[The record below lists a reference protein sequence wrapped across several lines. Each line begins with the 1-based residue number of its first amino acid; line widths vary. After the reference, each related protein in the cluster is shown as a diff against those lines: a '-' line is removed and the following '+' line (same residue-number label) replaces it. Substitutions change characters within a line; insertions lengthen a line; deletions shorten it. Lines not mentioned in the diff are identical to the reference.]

1 MHAPEQGAPRK
12 WLTLLAMTGSLC
24 MIMLD
29 ISVVGVSLP
38 TIQSD
43 LGLTEVQTQWVVNAY
58 ILAMASL
65 VALGGR
71 AADTFG
77 KVPAFV
83 LGMFAFAGSS
93 VGCAQ
98 AGSALALIGWRVVQG
113 AAAALMQPASA
124 SLVVGSFAP
133 GERGKAMAVYAGI
146 PMLFLAAG
154 PPIGGALTQFAGWRW
169 NFWINIPI
177 ALLSLGLTAVAR
189 PVDLHRGERG
199 ADPVGAVLL
208 LLGLP
213 SFVFGLMEAHA
224 RGWSDPL
231 VLATLVTGAV
241 TLPLFVRWELRHPS
255 PLLALSLFRDRGI
268 LIDAF
273 ILFA

>member
-1 MHAPEQGAPRK
+1 MRGAMLAPEAIQPQAPRR
-12 WLTLLAMTGSLC
+12 WLTLLAMTGSLA

-29 ISVVGVSLP
+29 ITVVGVSLP
-38 TIQSD
+38 AIQHD
-43 LGLTEVQTQWVVNAY
+43 LNLTDVQLQWVVNAY
-58 ILAMASL
+58 VLSMASL

-83 LGMFAFAGSS
+83 AGMLAFAASS
-93 VGCAQ
+93 AGCAC
-98 AGSALALIGWRVVQG
+98 ATGATSIVIWRAVQG

-124 SLVVGSFAP
+124 SLVVGNFAP

-146 PMLFLAAG
+146 PMLLLAAG

-177 ALLSLGLTAVAR
+177 ALLSLALTTIAR
-189 PVDLHRGERG
+189 PVDAHRGARG
-199 ADPVGAVLL
+199 ADPLGALLL

-213 SFVFGLMEAHA
+213 AFVFGLMEAHA
-224 RGWSDPL
+224 REIGRAH
-231 VLATLVTGAV
+231 V
-241 TLPLFVRWELRHPS
+241 
-255 PLLALSLFRDRGI
+255 
-268 LIDAF
+268 
-273 ILFA
+273 